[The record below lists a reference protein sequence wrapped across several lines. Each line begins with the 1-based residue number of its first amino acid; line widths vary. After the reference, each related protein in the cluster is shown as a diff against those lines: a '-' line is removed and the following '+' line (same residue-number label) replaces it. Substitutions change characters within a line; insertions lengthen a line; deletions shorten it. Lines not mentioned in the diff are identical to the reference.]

1 MGAPQYVPTDPTDPP
16 HYQAPQRRPGGWMAD
31 RPGELRGGQ
40 PTAAR
45 LGRQGPDQGYALRL
59 ARVLADELELV
70 DREAED
76 DVIAGCVAVGLKRAS
91 LFGRAPIMDDLRAAA
106 AVWGFDRPADDALVS
121 ERTRAFAEIANN
133 HHYEERRAVADAVP
147 DEILSLDLDEIQ
159 QPRPGR
165 LAQRA
170 RARGVSGP
178 RVRFAP
184 APTGYLHVGSARAA
198 LFNWLFARSQGGEL
212 VLRIEDTDAERN
224 RPELI
229 DAIIEALEWLGIDW
243 DEGPVHQSGRMD
255 LYRDAA
261 ARLLA
266 DGRAYLVDAENEP
279 VDGTELLDGHALRFR
294 VAGDGVT
301 EWDDVIRGTV
311 SFENEHLED
320 FVVWRSNGTPT
331 FLLANAVDDADMGIT
346 HIIRGEDLVSATPKI
361 LMLRDALGDGEP
373 PVLAHLPLLVN
384 EQRKKLSKRRDD
396 VSVGDYRDRGYLP
409 EAMANYLALL
419 GWGPPDEVEIRPMS
433 EIVDLFRLEDVN
445 QAAAF
450 FDLKK
455 LEHFNAEYLRAM
467 SPDELLERAEPW
479 LSGPE
484 VPWSPDE
491 YDAERMKRV
500 TPLIRQR
507 VRTLADVPS
516 VGRLLLR

>member
-1 MGAPQYVPTDPTDPP
+1 M
-16 HYQAPQRRPGGWMAD
+16 
-31 RPGELRGGQ
+31 
-40 PTAAR
+40 
-45 LGRQGPDQGYALRL
+45 
-59 ARVLADELELV
+59 
-70 DREAED
+70 
-76 DVIAGCVAVGLKRAS
+76 
-91 LFGRAPIMDDLRAAA
+91 
-106 AVWGFDRPADDALVS
+106 
-121 ERTRAFAEIANN
+121 
-133 HHYEERRAVADAVP
+133 
-147 DEILSLDLDEIQ
+147 
-159 QPRPGR
+159 
-165 LAQRA
+165 
-170 RARGVSGP
+170 SGP

-243 DEGPVHQSGRMD
+243 DEGPIHQSGRMD

-266 DGRAYLVDAENEP
+266 DGRAYLVDADNQP
-279 VDGTELLDGHALRFR
+279 VEGTELLDGHALRFR
-294 VAGDGVT
+294 VADEGVT
-301 EWDDVIRGTV
+301 GWDDVIRGTV
-311 SFENEHLED
+311 SFEHANLED

-346 HIIRGEDLVSATPKI
+346 HVIRGEDLVSATPKI
-361 LMLRDALGDGEP
+361 LMIRQALGGGEL

-419 GWGPPDEVEIRPMS
+419 GWGPPDEVEIRPMR

-467 SPDELLERAEPW
+467 SPDELLERAQPW
-479 LSGPE
+479 LTGAD
-484 VPWSPDE
+484 VPWSSDE
-491 YDAERMKRV
+491 FDPERMRRV
-500 TPLIRQR
+500 TPLIQQR
-507 VRTLADVPS
+507 VRTLSDVPAS
-516 VGRLLLR
+516 VDFFFGDPVMDEAVWEKEMVKGRHVPEILDEAIVQLTDCEWDPDVLGEIILGFSDRFEVNKKRSQMPVRVAVTGRSAGPPLWQSLVELGRDEVLARLRAARARL

>member
-1 MGAPQYVPTDPTDPP
+1 MSA
-16 HYQAPQRRPGGWMAD
+16 
-31 RPGELRGGQ
+31 
-40 PTAAR
+40 
-45 LGRQGPDQGYALRL
+45 
-59 ARVLADELELV
+59 
-70 DREAED
+70 
-76 DVIAGCVAVGLKRAS
+76 
-91 LFGRAPIMDDLRAAA
+91 
-106 AVWGFDRPADDALVS
+106 
-121 ERTRAFAEIANN
+121 
-133 HHYEERRAVADAVP
+133 
-147 DEILSLDLDEIQ
+147 
-159 QPRPGR
+159 
-165 LAQRA
+165 
-170 RARGVSGP
+170 P

-261 ARLLA
+261 AHLLA

-279 VDGTELLDGHALRFR
+279 VDGAELLDGHALRFR
-294 VAGDGVT
+294 VADEGVI
-301 EWDDVIRGTV
+301 EWDDVIRGNV
-311 SFENEHLED
+311 SFDNANLED

-433 EIVDLFRLEDVN
+433 EIVELFRLEDVN

-455 LEHFNAEYLRAM
+455 LEHVNAEYLRAM
-467 SPDELLERAEPW
+467 PPDELLERAEPW
-479 LSGPE
+479 LSGPD
-484 VPWSPDE
+484 VPWSPDQ

-500 TPLIRQR
+500 TPLIQQR
-507 VRTLADVPS
+507 VRTLADVPAS
-516 VGRLLLR
+516 VDFFFGEPVMDEAVWEKEMVKGRHVPEILDEAIVQLADCEWDPDVLGEIILGFSDRFEVNKKRSQMPVRVAVTGRSAGPPLWQSLIELGRDEVLTRLRSARSRL